1 MAASEQIYSRQSGED
16 SALRQTEPESDKLAF
31 VLSGGGSLG
40 SVQVGCLESLMQH
53 GIFPDLIVGTSVGAL
68 NGVFLAKN
76 PTLDGVTQLKELWF
90 SLGPYGPFKE
100 SRLRVLLRL
109 VSGREHLYANSALR
123 KLVCQY
129 VSDTTFEGLKV
140 PALVIATNMETGE
153 PAIFRQGAVEPAVL
167 ASTAIPGVFP
177 PINIGGVEY
186 VDGAMMSNCGLETA
200 WNHGAR
206 RMVVIETPHVPPDKA
221 MGILKP
227 LSRALQVSMIRLC
240 HLEVDWFSQ
249 RCPVVALEPEVPL
262 EGFTFDDLSRA
273 PDLLERGKAWT
284 ETLFRSDEGQLL
296 RSFSAA
302 REPESQKLGERPT

>member
-1 MAASEQIYSRQSGED
+1 MTAPEQAYSQQWREGLDLQ
-16 SALRQTEPESDKLAF
+16 QTEPEPGKLAF
-31 VLSGGGSLG
+31 VLSGGGALG
-40 SVQVGCLESLMQH
+40 SVQVGCLESLLRH

-90 SLGPYGPFKE
+90 SLGRNGPFKE
-100 SRLRVLLRL
+100 NRLRVLLRL
-109 VSGREHLYANSALR
+109 VSGREHLYANSSLQ

-140 PALVIATNMETGE
+140 PALVIATNMETGQ
-153 PAIFRQGAVEPAVL
+153 PAVFQQGAVEPAVL
-167 ASTAIPGVFP
+167 ASTAIPCVFP
-177 PINIGGVEY
+177 PICIGGVEY

-221 MGILKP
+221 IGILKP
-227 LSRALQVSMIRLC
+227 LSRALQISMIRLC

-249 RCPVVALEPEVPL
+249 RCPVVALEPEVSV
-262 EGFTFDDLSRA
+262 EGFTFDDFSKT
-273 PDLLERGKAWT
+273 PDLMKEGKAWT
-284 ETLFRSDEGQLL
+284 ETFLQSDRGRLL
-296 RSFSAA
+296 RSFSKS
-302 REPESQKLGERPT
+302 RGR

>member
-1 MAASEQIYSRQSGED
+1 MPDFGQVCGHG
-16 SALRQTEPESDKLAF
+16 PEESLGGRPGPPADKLAF
-31 VLSGGGSLG
+31 VLSGGGALG
-40 SVQVGCLESLMQH
+40 SVQVGCIQGLMED

-76 PTLDGVTQLKELWF
+76 PTLDGVTQLKELWL
-90 SLGPYGPFKE
+90 SLGPHGPFKE
-100 SRLRVLLRL
+100 GRLRVLLRL
-109 VSGREHLYANSALR
+109 VSGREHLYGNSSLR

-129 VSDTTFEGLKV
+129 VSDTTFEDLKV

-153 PAIFRQGAVEPAVL
+153 PAVFCQGAVEPAVL

-177 PINIGGVEY
+177 PIKIEGVEY

-200 WNHGAR
+200 WNHGGR

-221 MGILKP
+221 VGILKP
-227 LSRALQVSMIRLC
+227 LSRALQVSMTRLC

-262 EGFTFDDLSRA
+262 EGFKRH
-273 PDLLERGKAWT
+273 
-284 ETLFRSDEGQLL
+284 FRLQGHNRTSL
-296 RSFSAA
+296 
-302 REPESQKLGERPT
+302 REPIYLQMAYAYHRYLESPR

>member
-1 MAASEQIYSRQSGED
+1 MGQDYSHG
-16 SALRQTEPESDKLAF
+16 PEESLGDGRPGAPADKLAF
-31 VLSGGGSLG
+31 VLSGGGALG
-40 SVQVGCLESLMQH
+40 SVQVGCIQLLMER

-68 NGVFLAKN
+68 NGVFLAKT
-76 PTLDGVTQLKELWF
+76 PTLDGVTQLKELWL
-90 SLGPYGPFKE
+90 SLGPHGPFRE
-100 SRLRVLLRL
+100 GRLRVFLRL
-109 VSGREHLYANSALR
+109 ISGREHLYANSSLR

-140 PALVIATNMETGE
+140 PALVIATNLETGE
-153 PAIFRQGAVEPAVL
+153 PAVFRQGAVEPAVL

-206 RMVVIETPHVPPDKA
+206 RMVVIETPHVPPDKV

-227 LSRALQVSMIRLC
+227 LSRALQVAIIRLC
-240 HLEVDWFSQ
+240 HREVDWFSE

-262 EGFTFDDLSRA
+262 EGFTFDDFSRT
-273 PDLLERGKAWT
+273 PDLLERGKVWT
-284 ETLFRSDEGQLL
+284 ENFMNSERGQLL
-296 RSFSAA
+296 RSFA
-302 REPESQKLGERPT
+302 RDRRKERA

>member
-1 MAASEQIYSRQSGED
+1 MSDFGQDCSHG
-16 SALRQTEPESDKLAF
+16 PEETPGNGRPEAPAYKLAF

-40 SVQVGCLESLMQH
+40 SVQVGCIQLLMEH

-68 NGVFLAKN
+68 NGVYLANN
-76 PTLDGVTQLKELWF
+76 PTLDGVTQLKELWL
-90 SLGPYGPFKE
+90 SLGPHGPFRE
-100 SRLRVLLRL
+100 GRLRVILRL
-109 VSGREHLYANSALR
+109 LSGREHLYANSSLR

-129 VSDTTFEGLKV
+129 VGDATFEDLKV
-140 PALVIATNMETGE
+140 PALVVATNMETGE
-153 PAIFRQGAVEPAVL
+153 PAIFSQGAVEPAVL

-221 MGILKP
+221 VGILKP

-262 EGFTFDDLSRA
+262 EGITFDDFSRSSE
-273 PDLLERGKAWT
+273 LLEMGRAWT
-284 ETLFRSDEGQLL
+284 ENFIQSDRGQLL
-296 RSFSAA
+296 RSFPGY
-302 REPESQKLGERPT
+302 RRGERS